1 MAIEDFFEQRC
12 SIYHLEKIV
21 VDMGYGITSTKYGY
35 PEVPNI
41 ENVPCHFNV
50 EASAGLNQTEVANEY
65 LYTGKLQL
73 PVGTDVRVNDKII
86 ESSTG
91 LEYYAQVPR
100 TVRNHHTIV
109 MVQRKG
115 LTQAPI

>member
-35 PEVPNI
+35 PEGPNI

-50 EASAGLNQTEVANEY
+50 E
-65 LYTGKLQL
+65 
-73 PVGTDVRVNDKII
+73 RHFI
-86 ESSTG
+86 
-91 LEYYAQVPR
+91 
-100 TVRNHHTIV
+100 
-109 MVQRKG
+109 
-115 LTQAPI
+115 